1 MDSNKVQIEVGAKL
15 NRSVGTA
22 FDTTASK
29 AQKARKA
36 VSGGMAKDINAI
48 NQAKQAQQQ
57 FDRTLSTTNRALN
70 KQSFSLSRTAQDV
83 RGYLRDVGKA
93 SKANRVFSRSAQ
105 AVGRGLDNMGNRWT
119 ALGGG
124 AVAVGT
130 GHMLVGLEERL
141 ERLGIQARKPA
152 EEIAKL
158 KQQIYEVAEAPDIR
172 IDPTQLL
179 DAVDRIVEKTG
190 NYELAQQN
198 LANIGRAVS
207 GAGASGN
214 DIGSLVADYWQKF
227 NIETPDEMFQ
237 QLDLM
242 VKQGKEG
249 AFTLQALATEG
260 ENVTAA
266 YANTGRSGA
275 EAIREMGALLQVA
288 KQTKG
293 TYSETVEAFQSS
305 IEDML
310 SNVDK
315 VEAIGVDIW
324 DQDALDKGIN
334 KMRSVPTIIKEIITN
349 TNGNPLELQKIFG
362 EVGILPVARLAVEY
376 QKSGNFDELD
386 RYLQLTA
393 DGTELTQDS
402 ERAAKT
408 AASGI
413 NALTT
418 AWKKF
423 ADEELTG
430 PIKSLTE
437 LIDGI
442 ESDTLN
448 TGLKIGGG
456 AAVALGTAVAGK
468 KVFDVGRKAA
478 GLFGRGKKPV
488 NSNAKGNG
496 FGGFGG
502 AGVTPVFVT
511 NMPGVGLG
519 NSVGGASGKGK
530 TLGNGAKSKT
540 LGALLGMRPKPAP
553 AKPPSFSRSLV
564 NRSKNLANVAS
575 NNLMP
580 ITLALG
586 ALDIGTSLMSDDSAE
601 QKTRDISGAVGGMGG
616 ALAGGAA
623 GAAIGS
629 VVPIVGTAIGG
640 LIGSI
645 VGSVVGDIG
654 GSAIGEHLADW
665 YLSDDEPQPQNE
677 KVTESHFEQ
686 SKSEIISATQ
696 SHTAVTREL
705 RTENNNQ
712 VTQLTQRDTALVK
725 EQSESTESLTRE
737 VERHTTQSDPIALQ
751 VNTATQS
758 PAVNHNNQQSNTAV
772 HVTMTNHFSG
782 ARTGNEGKQAQQT
795 INDMVNNLESGGYR
809 VAQVKF
815 EDE

>member
-1 MDSNKVQIEVGAKL
+1 MDSNQVSIEVGAKL

-158 KQQIYEVAEAPDIR
+158 KKQIYEVAEAPDIR
-172 IDPTQLL
+172 IDPTALL

-227 NIETPDEMFQ
+227 KIETPEEMFQ

-310 SNVDK
+310 SKVDK
-315 VEAIGVDIW
+315 VEAIGVEIW
-324 DQDALDKGIN
+324 DQDALDNGIN

-376 QKSGNFDELD
+376 QKSGNFDELN
-386 RYLQLTA
+386 RYLKLTA

-456 AAVALGTAVAGK
+456 AAVALGTLVAGK

-478 GLFGRGKKPV
+478 GLFGRGKKPP
-488 NSNAKGNG
+488 APGGKGLG
-496 FGGFGG
+496 DVGS
-502 AGVTPVFVT
+502 AGMPVFVT
-511 NMPGVGLG
+511 NMPGAGF
-519 NSVGGASGKGK
+519 GGDGKRRGAK
-530 TLGNGAKSKT
+530 KSFGNGGKLSRPT
-540 LGALLGMRPKPAP
+540 TTALQTATSVPATKPTGFTR
-553 AKPPSFSRSLV
+553 STRSLV
-564 NRSKNLANVAS
+564 NHTRGLANVAS
-575 NNLMP
+575 NNLIP

-640 LIGSI
+640 LIGSFI
-645 VGSVVGDIG
+645 GGMG
-654 GSAIGEHLADW
+654 GSAIGENLADW